1 LILHDARTHDLF
13 DPWGNTMKFWILA
26 CGAIAAVAAHAAYTF
41 STRRTRQRVGFAN
54 DQVSSEWLASARI
67 HEDENR

>member
-1 LILHDARTHDLF
+1 
-13 DPWGNTMKFWILA
+13 MKFWILA
-26 CGAIAAVAAHAAYTF
+26 CGAIAAVAAHAAYTV
-41 STRRTRQRVGFAN
+41 SARRARQRVGFSN